1 MNYRTMGKTGD
12 SVSILGFGC
21 MRFPHINGR
30 IDIDRTER
38 QIMTAVER
46 GVNYFDT
53 AYIYHGGKSESILGD
68 IFSKSGRNRVRIATK
83 LPLFMVHSQKDMNS
97 LLDSQL
103 KRLKTDHIDY
113 YLLHAVNDLGVWE
126 RLKRLGIM
134 EFVEKA
140 KKDGRILNFGFSY
153 HGDKEDFKSIIDDYS
168 WDMCQIQYNYI
179 DESFQAG
186 REGLEYAASKGI
198 GVSIME
204 PLRGG
209 SLVRKMPPEIQKIWD
224 SAAVRRS
231 PADWAFRWLWDQPAV
246 TTVLSGMNEEAQ
258 IEENTSLSDMVQPN
272 KLTAEELSL
281 YDRVRTEYYRLMKVG
296 CTGCGY
302 CMPCPAGVDIPFC
315 FSYYN
320 SKHLFKVRNAQWQYT
335 AFAGGLMS
343 GKPSL
348 ASLCKQCG
356 KCEKACPQKIPI
368 REKLREVAEDMEP
381 AVLKPA
387 MWAVRKFYSLR
398 GRRKKPVDKQF

>member
-1 MNYRTMGKTGD
+1 MNYRTMGKSGD
-12 SVSILGFGC
+12 SVSILGYGC
-21 MRFPHINGR
+21 MRFPQTNGR
-30 IDIDRTER
+30 IDIVRTER
-38 QIMTAVER
+38 QILSAVER

-53 AYIYHGGKSESILGD
+53 AYVYHGGRSESILGD
-68 IFSKSGRNRVRIATK
+68 IFAKSGRNRVKIATK
-83 LPLFMVHSQKDMNS
+83 LPLFMANSRKDMDN
-97 LLDSQL
+97 LLDTQL
-103 KRLKTDHIDY
+103 RRLKTDHTDY
-113 YLLHAVNDLGVWE
+113 YLLHAVNDFAGWE
-126 RLKRLGIM
+126 RLKRLGVI
-134 EFVEKA
+134 EFAEQA
-140 KKDGRILNFGFSY
+140 KKDGRILHFGFSY
-153 HGDKEDFKSIIDDYS
+153 HGDKDDFKAIIDDYA

-179 DESFQAG
+179 DADFQAG

-224 SAAVRRS
+224 SAAVRRT
-231 PADWAFRWLWDQPAV
+231 PADWAFRWLWDQPSV
-246 TTVLSGMNEEAQ
+246 TTVLSGMNEESQ
-258 IEENTSLSDMVQPN
+258 IEENTKLADTVQPN
-272 KLTAEELSL
+272 TLTAEELSL
-281 YDRVRTEYYRLMKVG
+281 YERVRTEYYRLMKVG
-296 CTGCGY
+296 CTGCSY

-320 SKHLFKVRNAQWQYT
+320 AKHLFKVKNAQWQYT

-356 KCEKACPQKIPI
+356 KCEKVCPQHIPI
-368 REKLREVAEDMEP
+368 REKLKEVTADMEP

-387 MWAVRKFYSLR
+387 MWAVRKFYSLK
-398 GRRKKPVDKQF
+398 GRKKRPVGE